1 MVEIGAISSYA
12 LAMQQLQ
19 LNIIKQNAE
28 MQQQVAEILLNPDRM
43 VATSTDKGTAV
54 DFNV

>member
-1 MVEIGAISSYA
+1 MGEVGAIGSYA

-28 MQQQVAEILLNPDRM
+28 MQQQIVEVLLDPERM
-43 VATSTDKGTAV
+43 ASASADKGTVV

>member
-1 MVEIGAISSYA
+1 MDGIGAISSYA

-28 MQQQVAEILLNPDRM
+28 MQQQVVDILFDANRNVP
-43 VATSTDKGTAV
+43 VSQDKGSVV
-54 DFNV
+54 DVSI

>member
-1 MVEIGAISSYA
+1 MAEIGAISSYA

-19 LNIIKQNAE
+19 LNIIKQNTE

-43 VATSTDKGTAV
+43 VSASTDKGTAV

>member
-1 MVEIGAISSYA
+1 MAEIGAISSYA

-28 MQQQVAEILLNPDRM
+28 MQQQVAEILLNPDR
-43 VATSTDKGTAV
+43 VVSASTDKGTAV